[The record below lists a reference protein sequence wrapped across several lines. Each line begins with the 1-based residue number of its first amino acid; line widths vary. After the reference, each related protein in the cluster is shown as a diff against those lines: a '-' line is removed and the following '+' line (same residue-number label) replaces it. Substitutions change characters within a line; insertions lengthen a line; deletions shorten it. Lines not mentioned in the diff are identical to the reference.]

1 VGRDQADVTGV
12 GFAGMAGSVREWT
25 SEPEINPA
33 DSLAPKAY
41 VVAGASF
48 EDGQGGISERL
59 WVDSR
64 STRRSDLG
72 FRVIA
77 QK

>member
-1 VGRDQADVTGV
+1 MDVTGV

-25 SEPEINPA
+25 AVSEINPA
-33 DSLAPKAY
+33 ESLAPKAH
-41 VVAGASF
+41 VGAGASF
-48 EDGQGGISERL
+48 ENRDGGILARL

-77 QK
+77 KK